1 MFRKILAAN
10 SITKAAQIFYN
21 YLAILKTA
29 LLDVK
34 NLAQLLPEY
43 LGYFEKHHFKVELA
57 VATEYAIQAF
67 CHVF

>member
-21 YLAILKTA
+21 YL
-29 LLDVK
+29 
-34 NLAQLLPEY
+34 
-43 LGYFEKHHFKVELA
+43 GYFEKHHFKVETA